1 MSLRRIS
8 HVVTQLPPPALVL
21 CLAAA
26 CGTRPASEPADTSVA
41 ARSLPASTAAGEET
55 RSEPPSRWVGAAIER
70 RRLAVSVASTG
81 SKPEPLAAEQPG
93 SRDASLEVTDVAYDT
108 RRELVYVGT
117 CCEPASGHLWVL
129 DTRAPG
135 SGFRQG
141 DQGFAVD
148 VAGPASMTARTD
160 TFGTLAV
167 RASAAG
173 RQELRADVG
182 AADVAV
188 DPLSEP
194 RVVALVDTQRL
205 RALVPTVTSRPP
217 ALMVMQPTPAGGWA
231 DRAYPLP
238 PDAKGCRIVPL
249 KDGVMGILAGTP
261 DRANPV
267 RCTGDRLDTYDPAL
281 ERLRSGVV
289 TFPAR
294 VRHLSIDE
302 SKTFLIFTT
311 IEGAVGWRTLDGR
324 QGSLAAEGFAAA
336 DW

>member
-1 MSLRRIS
+1 
-8 HVVTQLPPPALVL
+8 VL

-26 CGTRPASEPADTSVA
+26 CGTGPASERTETSVA

-55 RSEPPSRWVGAAIER
+55 RREPPSRWVGAAIER
-70 RRLAVSVASTG
+70 RGLTVSVASTG
-81 SKPEPLAAEQPG
+81 SKPQPLAAEQPG
-93 SRDASLEVTDVAYDT
+93 SRDVSLEVTDVAYDT

-148 VAGPASMTARTD
+148 VAGSASMIARTD

-173 RQELRADVG
+173 KQELRADVG

-205 RALVPTVTSRPP
+205 RALVPTVTPRPP
-217 ALMVMQPTPAGGWA
+217 ALMIMQPRSEGGWA

-238 PDAKGCRIVPL
+238 ADIEGCRIVPL
-249 KDGVMGILAGTP
+249 KDGAVGLLAGTP
-261 DRANPV
+261 DRGNPV
-267 RCTGDRLDTYDPAL
+267 RCTGDRLDAYDPAL
-281 ERLRSGVV
+281 ERLRTGVL
-289 TFPAR
+289 TFPTR

-311 IEGAVGWRTLDGR
+311 IGGAVGWRTLDGR